1 MSKKKKSGRTQPRGW
16 GEWCVGQYPTT
27 DKPDHIS
34 QEQWEEMLKWR
45 EQTDCFVNDIFQVNI
60 QEIKDVDGRPWTYL
74 SIKRRDK
81 KPIHDWRAFQRIK
94 NELVGEEYEAI
105 EIYPRESELIDEA
118 NQYHLWVME
127 KGRISPVGFRY
138 GRMTCT
144 PEEAA
149 AIGARQR
156 AFDNEETQ

>member
-1 MSKKKKSGRTQPRGW
+1 MSKKKKSGRTLPKGW
-16 GEWCVGQYPTT
+16 GDWYVGEYPNSG
-27 DKPDHIS
+27 KPDHIS

-45 EQTDCFVNDIFQVNI
+45 AETKCFVNDIYQVNVK
-60 QEIKDVDGRPWTYL
+60 EIKGEDGHYWMYL

-81 KPIHDWRAFQRIK
+81 KPIHDWRALQRIK
-94 NELVGEEYEAI
+94 NELIGEEFEAI
-105 EIYPRESELIDEA
+105 EIYPRESELVDEA

-149 AIGARQR
+149 LVGAKQR
-156 AFDNEETQ
+156 AFTE

>member
-1 MSKKKKSGRTQPRGW
+1 MSKKKKSGRTLPKAW
-16 GEWCVGQYPTT
+16 GDWHIGDYST
-27 DKPDHIS
+27 DKPDNIS

-45 EQTDCFVNDIFQVNI
+45 EQTRCFVNDIYQVNM
-60 QEIKDVDGRPWTYL
+60 QEIKDTDGRPWMYL
-74 SIKRRDK
+74 SIQRRDK

-105 EIYPRESELIDEA
+105 EIYPRESELVDEA

-149 AIGARQR
+149 LVGAKQR
-156 AFDNEETQ
+156 AFTE

>member
-1 MSKKKKSGRTQPRGW
+1 MSKKKKSGRTQPRAW
-16 GEWCVGQYPTT
+16 GEWHNGDYST

-45 EQTDCFVNDIFQVNI
+45 EATQCFVNEVYQVNI
-60 QEIKDVDGRPWTYL
+60 QEIKDTDGRPWMYL

-81 KPIHDWRAFQRIK
+81 KAIHDWRALQRIK

-127 KGRISPVGFRY
+127 KGRICPVGFR
-138 GRMTCT
+138 GTRMTCT

-149 AIGARQR
+149 LVGAKQR
-156 AFDNEETQ
+156 PFTD

>member
-1 MSKKKKSGRTQPRGW
+1 MTKKKKSGRTQPREW
-16 GEWCVGQYPTT
+16 GEWYIGDYSNAG
-27 DKPDHIS
+27 KPENIT

-45 EQTDCFVNDIFQVNI
+45 EETKCFVNDLYQVNVK
-60 QEIKDVDGRPWTYL
+60 EIKDEDGRPWMYL

-81 KPIHDWRAFQRIK
+81 KPIHDWRALQRIK
-94 NELVGEEYEAI
+94 NELIGEEFEAI
-105 EIYPRESELIDEA
+105 EIYPRESELVDEA

-127 KGRISPVGFRY
+127 RGRISPVGFRY

-149 AIGARQR
+149 LVGAKQR
-156 AFDNEETQ
+156 PFTD

>member
-1 MSKKKKSGRTQPRGW
+1 MAKKKKSGRTQPRTW
-16 GEWCVGQYPTT
+16 GEWHIGNYPATA
-27 DKPDHIS
+27 KPDHIS
-34 QEQWEEMLKWR
+34 QDQWEEMMRWR
-45 EQTDCFVNDIFQVNI
+45 QETECFVNDVYQVNMKD
-60 QEIKDVDGRPWTYL
+60 IKDEDGHTWKYL

-81 KPIHDWRAFQRIK
+81 KPIHDWRALQRIK

-127 KGRISPVGFRY
+127 KDRICPVGFR
-138 GRMTCT
+138 GTRMTCT

-149 AIGARQR
+149 LVGAKQR
-156 AFDNEETQ
+156 PFTD